1 MASDA
6 ELIKEVARRGEEME
20 RDEER
25 VEHESGIYNLS
36 SETRELRNAG
46 RKLVS
51 DEDDAVNED
60 RQLIGA
66 VKELQE
72 SVIAQ
77 RADITRA
84 VKKMNQMLY
93 EMRNMVERVESIY
106 TEAKDDE
113 HAMQQAALNGV
124 NKAQLKAEEITLRRT
139 LRNARTD
146 IVRKQM
152 RDAKRET
159 LFSDMREEE
168 LNRLTSPYSVIR
180 EEMLFEVLDSEV
192 LVLDASLGGAISSL
206 PETEQAIILLYY
218 FAEWTDKRIAAEL
231 GCPRS
236 TVQLKRTRAL
246 DMLRKYL
253 EEEGVCC
260 RDRDEL

>member
-6 ELIKEVARRGEEME
+6 ELIKEVARRDENME

-51 DEDDAVNED
+51 GEDDVVNED

-124 NKAQLKAEEITLRRT
+124 NKAQLKAEEITLRNIDEATQRSKKVIDTMALESKRRIERLAMVT
-139 LRNARTD
+139 LPDRMFHFLKWTAL
-146 IVRKQM
+146 M
-152 RDAKRET
+152 
-159 LFSDMREEE
+159 
-168 LNRLTSPYSVIR
+168 
-180 EEMLFEVLDSEV
+180 
-192 LVLDASLGGAISSL
+192 LVLF
-206 PETEQAIILLYY
+206 ILVHIVWQM
-218 FAEWTDKRIAAEL
+218 F
-231 GCPRS
+231 
-236 TVQLKRTRAL
+236 
-246 DMLRKYL
+246 
-253 EEEGVCC
+253 
-260 RDRDEL
+260 

>member
-124 NKAQLKAEEITLRRT
+124 NKAQLKAEEITLRNIDEATQRSKKVIDTMALESKRRIERLAMVT
-139 LRNARTD
+139 LPDRMFHFLKWTAL
-146 IVRKQM
+146 M
-152 RDAKRET
+152 
-159 LFSDMREEE
+159 
-168 LNRLTSPYSVIR
+168 
-180 EEMLFEVLDSEV
+180 
-192 LVLDASLGGAISSL
+192 LVLF
-206 PETEQAIILLYY
+206 ILVHIVWQM
-218 FAEWTDKRIAAEL
+218 F
-231 GCPRS
+231 S
-236 TVQLKRTRAL
+236 
-246 DMLRKYL
+246 
-253 EEEGVCC
+253 
-260 RDRDEL
+260 

>member
-113 HAMQQAALNGV
+113 HAMQQATLNGV
-124 NKAQLKAEEITLRRT
+124 NKAQLKAEEITLRNIDEATQRSKKVIDTMALESKRRIERLAMVT
-139 LRNARTD
+139 LPDRMFHFLKWTAL
-146 IVRKQM
+146 M
-152 RDAKRET
+152 
-159 LFSDMREEE
+159 
-168 LNRLTSPYSVIR
+168 
-180 EEMLFEVLDSEV
+180 
-192 LVLDASLGGAISSL
+192 LVLF
-206 PETEQAIILLYY
+206 ILVHIVWQM
-218 FAEWTDKRIAAEL
+218 F
-231 GCPRS
+231 
-236 TVQLKRTRAL
+236 
-246 DMLRKYL
+246 
-253 EEEGVCC
+253 
-260 RDRDEL
+260 

>member
-77 RADITRA
+77 RADITRV

-124 NKAQLKAEEITLRRT
+124 NKAQLKAEEITLRNIDEATQRSKKVIDTMALESKRRIERLAMVT
-139 LRNARTD
+139 LPDRMFHFLKWTAL
-146 IVRKQM
+146 M
-152 RDAKRET
+152 
-159 LFSDMREEE
+159 
-168 LNRLTSPYSVIR
+168 
-180 EEMLFEVLDSEV
+180 
-192 LVLDASLGGAISSL
+192 LVLF
-206 PETEQAIILLYY
+206 ILVHIVWQM
-218 FAEWTDKRIAAEL
+218 F
-231 GCPRS
+231 
-236 TVQLKRTRAL
+236 
-246 DMLRKYL
+246 
-253 EEEGVCC
+253 
-260 RDRDEL
+260 

>member
-36 SETRELRNAG
+36 SESRELRNAG

-124 NKAQLKAEEITLRRT
+124 NKAQLKAEEITLRNIDEATQRSKKVIDTMALESKRRIERLAMVT
-139 LRNARTD
+139 LPDRMFHFLKWTAL
-146 IVRKQM
+146 M
-152 RDAKRET
+152 
-159 LFSDMREEE
+159 
-168 LNRLTSPYSVIR
+168 
-180 EEMLFEVLDSEV
+180 
-192 LVLDASLGGAISSL
+192 LVLF
-206 PETEQAIILLYY
+206 ILVHIVWQM
-218 FAEWTDKRIAAEL
+218 F
-231 GCPRS
+231 S
-236 TVQLKRTRAL
+236 
-246 DMLRKYL
+246 
-253 EEEGVCC
+253 
-260 RDRDEL
+260 

>member
-124 NKAQLKAEEITLRRT
+124 NKAQLKAEDITLRNIDEATQRSKKVIDTMALESKRRIERLAMVT
-139 LRNARTD
+139 LPDRMFHFLKWTAL
-146 IVRKQM
+146 M
-152 RDAKRET
+152 
-159 LFSDMREEE
+159 
-168 LNRLTSPYSVIR
+168 
-180 EEMLFEVLDSEV
+180 
-192 LVLDASLGGAISSL
+192 LVLF
-206 PETEQAIILLYY
+206 ILVHIVWQM
-218 FAEWTDKRIAAEL
+218 F
-231 GCPRS
+231 S
-236 TVQLKRTRAL
+236 
-246 DMLRKYL
+246 
-253 EEEGVCC
+253 
-260 RDRDEL
+260 